1 MTAYVTLACYGGKIY
16 MTSFG
21 KVVQLGAD
29 LCCYLKKEAVQNL
42 LNLVKVVV
50 YPVLLLF

>member
-1 MTAYVTLACYGGKIY
+1 MVHAMLHVRMRMCTLACYGGKIY

-29 LCCYLKKEAVQNL
+29 LCC
-42 LNLVKVVV
+42 
-50 YPVLLLF
+50 